1 MGAAAL
7 PVLFLS
13 HGSPMHAIQPG
24 AVRAVWE
31 AIARDLPRPK
41 AILIASAHWETDIPA
56 VTGATRPETIHDFYG
71 FPKPLYEIQYPAPGA
86 PEIAEKVLGLLR
98 ENKFKTAVDPSRGL
112 DHGAWS
118 PLLYMYPKAD
128 VPVVQVAVQ
137 TALGTQHHIEVG
149 RALAPLAQEGVL
161 IIGSGH
167 LTHNLR
173 DRDRGNGSPA
183 PYALAFQD
191 WVKQRIDAHALDELA
206 DYRRLSPDGVRAHPT
221 DEHFLPLFVALG
233 AAGENYKAIRLF
245 DQVEMGAL
253 AMDAYRFDAA

>member
-1 MGAAAL
+1 ML
-7 PVLFLS
+7 PTLFLS

-31 AIARDLPRPK
+31 GIARELPRPK
-41 AILIASAHWETDIPA
+41 AILIASAHWETDNPA
-56 VTGATRPETIHDFYG
+56 LTGAVKPETIHDFYG

-86 PEIAEKVLGLLR
+86 PGIAEKALGLLK
-98 ENKFKTAVDPSRGL
+98 ENNFKAAVDPTRGL

-118 PLLYMYPKAD
+118 PLLYMYPEAD

-149 RALAPLAQEGVL
+149 RALAPLSSEGIL

-173 DRDRGNGSPA
+173 DRGDNGIA
-183 PYALAFQD
+183 AYAKNFQD
-191 WVKQRIDAHALDELA
+191 WVKQRIDGHALDELA

-233 AAGENYKAIRLF
+233 AAGENYKARRLY

-253 AMDAYRFDAA
+253 AMDAYLFA

>member
-1 MGAAAL
+1 VATL
-7 PVLFLS
+7 PTLFLS

-31 AIARDLPRPK
+31 GIARELPRPK

-56 VTGATRPETIHDFYG
+56 VTGAAKPETIHDFYG
-71 FPKPLYEIQYPAPGA
+71 FPKPLYEIQYPAPGS
-86 PEIAEKVLGLLR
+86 PEVASKALQLLKKRNFKAAE
-98 ENKFKTAVDPSRGL
+98 DPSRGL

-137 TALGTQHHIEVG
+137 TPLGPRHHVELG

-173 DRDRGNGSPA
+173 DRGNNGIA
-183 PYALAFQD
+183 PYTRNFQA
-191 WVKQRIDAHALDELA
+191 WVKERIDSHALGELA

-233 AAGENYKAIRLF
+233 AAGENYQAKRLY

-253 AMDAYRFDAA
+253 AMDAYLFG

>member
-1 MGAAAL
+1 MQAAAL
-7 PVLFLS
+7 PTLFLS

-31 AIARDLPRPK
+31 GIARDLPRPK

-56 VTGATRPETIHDFYG
+56 LTGTAKPETIHDFYG
-71 FPKPLYEIQYPAPGA
+71 FPKPLYEIQYPAKGD
-86 PEIAEKVLGLLR
+86 PELASRSLALLKDFR
-98 ENKFKTAVDPSRGL
+98 ATADPVRGL

-118 PLLYMYPKAD
+118 PLLYMYPRAD
-128 VPVVQVAVQ
+128 VPVVQIAVQ

-149 RALAPLAQEGVL
+149 RALAPLSSEGVL

-173 DRDRGNGSPA
+173 DRSNGSPA

-191 WVKQRIDAHALDELA
+191 WVKQRIDRHALDELS

-221 DEHFLPLFVALG
+221 DEHFLPLFIALG
-233 AAGENYKAIRLF
+233 SAPKNYQAQRLY
-245 DQVEMGAL
+245 DGIEMGAL